1 MHTRWQEIVQQLL
14 LSDVPMTSSQLAKA
28 LQVSSRTVRNDIKE
42 MKQFLQEKDMHIRS
56 HRGKGFELVE
66 KQQPAWRE
74 IFQHPGGIPIE
85 REERVQYLL
94 ERLLLQSDYIKID
107 TLADELFVSRF
118 TLQSDLNKVR
128 EILENYQLD
137 VDHRPYYGVKVLGEE
152 SRIRFSISEHIFNQ
166 QQAFLDHNDQWKES
180 VHEAAVVKEILLRQ
194 LRKYRMPIP
203 DISLQNLVTH
213 IIIACQRLRDG
224 YALDDNQPD
233 LGVMKAEKEYAV
245 AAGILEEVE
254 SAIDVRFPEKEI
266 WYLVMHLQGTKLMN
280 PGGKQEELQHLID
293 QEVREAAKEFV
304 QHIDEVYD
312 LSLSHDKELLL
323 ALSLHLKPAINRFR
337 HKMNLRNPL
346 LAEIK
351 TKYPLSFE
359 AALTSMEIIS
369 NKWQIEM
376 DENEIGY
383 IALHL
388 EAALER
394 MKKRSTEV
402 KRCLIV
408 CASGMG
414 SAQLLLQKLKSR
426 FGDAL
431 NIVGTTEY
439 YNLQQHPLTDIHFLI
454 STIPIHEKL
463 GIPVIYVR
471 TILGDRDV
479 QNIEGML
486 SKRTDIL
493 NHFLQ
498 KRYTFLQQHFDTP
511 RQVIE
516 FLGRSLMEDG
526 KVTED
531 YITSVLERESYAP
544 TSFGNLTAIP
554 HPLEPTAESSCWS
567 IATLA
572 KPIQWGDKPV
582 QLVVLLNVSKNDKE
596 EMQPMFDM
604 LSRLLDNQQLIHT
617 LLECSNYQEFRKTI
631 TQMILGNPSSQQ

>member
-1 MHTRWQEIVQQLL
+1 MHTRWQEIVEQML
-14 LSDVPMTSSQLAKA
+14 LSDEPMTSSQLAKA

-42 MKQFLQEKDMHIRS
+42 MREFLLGKDMHIRS
-56 HRGKGFELVE
+56 HRGRGFELAD
-66 KQQPAWRE
+66 KQHPAWRE
-74 IFQHPGGIPIE
+74 IFLHPGVIPIE
-85 REERVQYLL
+85 REERVQYLM

-118 TLQSDLNKVR
+118 TLQSDLKKVR
-128 EILENYQLD
+128 EILEGNQLV
-137 VDHRPYYGVKVLGEE
+137 VDHRPHYGIKVLGEE
-152 SRIRFSISEHIFNQ
+152 SQIRFCISEHIFNQ
-166 QQAFLDHNDQWKES
+166 QQAFLEHSEQWKES
-180 VHEAAVVKEILLRQ
+180 LQETAVVKDILLRQ
-194 LRKYRMPIP
+194 LRKHRMPIP
-203 DISLQNLVTH
+203 DISLQNLITH

-224 YALDDNQPD
+224 YALGDIQTEPEE
-233 LGVMKAEKEYAV
+233 MKEDKEYSV
-245 AAGILEEVE
+245 AAEILKEIE
-254 SAIDVRFPEKEI
+254 SVVDVRFPEKEI
-266 WYLVMHLQGTKLMN
+266 WYLAMHLQGTKLMN
-280 PGGKQEELQHLID
+280 PGGKQEGLHHLID
-293 QEVREAAKEFV
+293 HEIREAV
-304 QHIDEVYD
+304 QEIVRHIDQVYD
-312 LSLSHDKELLL
+312 LSLAHDKELLL

-346 LAEIK
+346 LEEIK
-351 TKYPLSFE
+351 AKYPLSFE
-359 AALTSMEIIS
+359 AALTSMEVIAS
-369 NKWQIEM
+369 KWQIEV

-394 MKKRSTEV
+394 MKKGSAEV

-426 FGDAL
+426 FGDTL

-439 YNLQQHPLTDIHFLI
+439 YNLEQHSLTDIDFLV
-454 STIPIHEKL
+454 STIPIHEKI
-463 GIPVIYVR
+463 GIPVVYVR
-471 TILGDRDV
+471 TILGDKDV
-479 QNIEGML
+479 ENIEGIL

-531 YITSVLERESYAP
+531 YIASVLERESYAP

-567 IATLA
+567 IATLE
-572 KPIQWGDKPV
+572 KPIHWGDKPV
-582 QLVVLLNVSKNDKE
+582 QLVVLLNVSKNDKD

-617 LLECSNYQEFRKTI
+617 LLECTNYQEFRSTI
-631 TQMILGNPSSQQ
+631 TRTILGSVSSKQ